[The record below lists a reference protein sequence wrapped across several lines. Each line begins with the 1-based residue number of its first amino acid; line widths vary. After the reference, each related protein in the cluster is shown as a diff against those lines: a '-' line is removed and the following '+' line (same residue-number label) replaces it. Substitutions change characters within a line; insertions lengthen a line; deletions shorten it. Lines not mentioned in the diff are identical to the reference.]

1 MDVRVSETPKYRF
14 EDLRD
19 ILNSLSLAV
28 AGLGRHCPSS
38 SSAII
43 ETTAAPVFVEAA
55 PTLVVAEILVAAAT
69 ATHATSLGHV
79 TSIGVRTRA
88 TLFDEDL
95 FSTDVVRICCNSSIV
110 CGRVCVFDES
120 TVLDRISQG
129 RRQNVRAILP

>member
-69 ATHATSLGHV
+69 TTHATSLGHV

-110 CGRVCVFDES
+110 RGRVCVFDES
-120 TVLDRISQG
+120 AVLDRISQG
-129 RRQNVRAILP
+129 RRQM